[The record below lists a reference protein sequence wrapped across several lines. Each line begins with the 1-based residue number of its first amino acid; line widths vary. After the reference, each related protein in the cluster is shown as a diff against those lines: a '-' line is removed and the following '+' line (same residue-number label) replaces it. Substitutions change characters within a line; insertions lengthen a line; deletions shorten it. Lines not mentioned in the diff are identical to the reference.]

1 MYRVA
6 IPVSCTLLL
15 LGGALITFGAEPEVQ
30 LVTKLNRVSVR
41 ELRIPDKAK
50 DKYHD
55 GQARLARHDAAGAR
69 RKFSEAV
76 EIAPEYAAA
85 WNALGVLATDPVQ
98 AEPYFRHAVAAD
110 PENAEALLNLGALLL
125 KTGRPEEALAL
136 HQRVVGVVPEN
147 ADAQAQLGINLYQ
160 LGDLTAA
167 ERALL
172 VAKKIDPDVPARP
185 QLFLAE
191 IYAREGERVRA
202 RAEIEE
208 LLARKPDAGVAS
220 ALNAA
225 LARLK

>member
-15 LGGALITFGAEPEVQ
+15 VGGALIAFGAEPEVQ
-30 LVTKLNRVSVR
+30 LVPKLDRVSVR

-50 DKYHD
+50 DKYND
-55 GQARLARHDAAGAR
+55 GEARLARHDTVGAR

-85 WNALGVLATDPVQ
+85 WNALGVMTADPAL

-110 PENAEALLNLGALLL
+110 PDNAEALLNLGALLL
-125 KTGRPEEALAL
+125 KSGRAEEALTL
-136 HQRVVGVVPEN
+136 HRRVVLVTPED
-147 ADAQAQLGINLYQ
+147 AGAQAQLGINLYQ
-160 LGDLTAA
+160 VGDLSAA
-167 ERALL
+167 EKALL
-172 VAKKIDPDVPARP
+172 LAKRIDASAAERP

-191 IYAREGERVRA
+191 IYARRGERDRA

-208 LLARKPDAGVAS
+208 LLALKPNQELAS
-220 ALNAA
+220 ALQSA
-225 LARLK
+225 LAKLK